1 MLFIQLLL
9 QGLQVGAIYA
19 LTAAGFA
26 LIFGATRIFH
36 FAHGSSFALAGYVFI
51 FAMQAGWPWW
61 LGGLMIESN
70 LVAGNQPI
78 LADRSQMTYGC
89 SVTDGCVDWDTTEKM
104 IRDAAARLRP
114 VLAQRVG

>member
-1 MLFIQLLL
+1 MADVISQI
-9 QGLQVGAIYA
+9 VGGNKHI
-19 LTAAGFA
+19 T
-26 LIFGATRIFH
+26 
-36 FAHGSSFALAGYVFI
+36 
-51 FAMQAGWPWW
+51 
-61 LGGLMIESN
+61 GLMIESN